1 VYVGSERGRR
11 GKEQGGKLEAQPEAA
26 QKDILW
32 KTKTG
37 SMCYEP
43 NKDGKPRLSQV
54 LGQAGYR
61 SLGKEERI
69 AVFVGW

>member
-1 VYVGSERGRR
+1 VYAGSERGRK

-32 KTKTG
+32 KTMTG
-37 SMCYEP
+37 SMYYEP
-43 NKDGKPRLSQV
+43 NKDAKQRPSQV
-54 LGQAGYR
+54 LDQAGYR

-69 AVFVGW
+69 AVFEGW